1 MKLSSNSSETGTSL
15 IEATIASCTA
25 ALFLG
30 SLFTMNMSAMRAV
43 RTAREASSASQVL
56 QQRVET
62 LRIANWQQ
70 ITNANWITANL
81 LNANAVSADKLNAV
95 SETLTLTP
103 YNGTTTTS
111 TQIVRSNGTNQV
123 VSQNTALLKESAVK
137 VIWKVAYTTGGKG
150 GITTRQTVAILAKG
164 GVAKW

>member
-1 MKLSSNSSETGTSL
+1 MKLTTNSSETGTSL

-43 RTAREASSASQVL
+43 RTAREAASASQVL

-70 ITNANWITANL
+70 ITNASWVTANL
-81 LNANAVSADKLNAV
+81 LNANAAGADKLNAV

-103 YNGTTTTS
+103 YNGTTTAS
-111 TQIVRSNGTNQV
+111 TQIVRSNGINQIQ
-123 VSQNTALLKESAVK
+123 SQNTALLKESAVK
-137 VIWKVAYTTGGKG
+137 VVWKVAYTTGGKG
-150 GITTRQTVAILAKG
+150 GTTTRQTVAILAKG